1 MITIQQASYT
11 LAKEYE
17 DCGFTIKITKDA
29 FKWSDILWNED
40 NPTALPTE
48 QEAEDLWNN
57 KWKAEWDKDVA
68 ERQKKKDDKVSAY
81 RKLSM
86 TDDEINALDPTLLSE
101 E

>member
-57 KWKAEWDKDVA
+57 KWKAEWDNEQAAIA
-68 ERQKKKDDKVSAY
+68 EKANVKASAKA
-81 RKLSM
+81 KLIAGEPL
-86 TDDEINALDPTLLSE
+86 TEAEADTIVL
-101 E
+101 